1 MTLCSLVYITSSRDE
16 VSIEDRKLN
25 RDKIQNQRIR
35 QEMKVDTLL
44 KNYRYSG
51 MDMCY
56 VWMTKGLLWKL
67 QIWIPLGIPRTRW
80 KDQKDQVKEDIK
92 KGMETKDTDTMEQL
106 WKEREE
112 RRRHQRG
119 TQPGENMGRWWGYV

>member
-56 VWMTKGLLWKL
+56 VWMTKGLL
-67 QIWIPLGIPRTRW
+67 
-80 KDQKDQVKEDIK
+80 
-92 KGMETKDTDTMEQL
+92 
-106 WKEREE
+106 
-112 RRRHQRG
+112 
-119 TQPGENMGRWWGYV
+119 